1 MKNKLKKDPL
11 LYRILLPL
19 DKLVMSLFRVQYQG
33 LENIP
38 KNGSFILAGNHTSNL
53 DSLLLMSS
61 TNRTLHFLAKIE
73 LCRGIKKYF
82 FSGVGIIPVD
92 RSKTNPLAIA
102 TSNEYLNSG
111 SAIAIFPEATI
122 NRTNDIIMPFKK
134 GAVRLASETNSPII
148 PFSITGKYKFLRK
161 SITICFDVPYYVSGD
176 YEKDNIE
183 LQNKVIS
190 LIRSHK

>member
-19 DKLVMSLFRVQYQG
+19 DKLVMSLYRVQYQG

-38 KNGSFILAGNHTSNL
+38 KNGAFILAGNHTSNL
-53 DSLLLMSS
+53 DPLLLMST

-111 SAIAIFPEATI
+111 STIAIFPEATI

-161 SITICFDVPYYVSGD
+161 SITICFDTPYYVSGD

>member
-19 DKLVMSLFRVQYQG
+19 DKLVMSLYRVQYQG

-38 KNGSFILAGNHTSNL
+38 KNGAFILAGNHTSNL
-53 DSLLLMSS
+53 DPLLLMST

-148 PFSITGKYKFLRK
+148 PFSITGKY
-161 SITICFDVPYYVSGD
+161 I
-176 YEKDNIE
+176 
-183 LQNKVIS
+183 
-190 LIRSHK
+190 